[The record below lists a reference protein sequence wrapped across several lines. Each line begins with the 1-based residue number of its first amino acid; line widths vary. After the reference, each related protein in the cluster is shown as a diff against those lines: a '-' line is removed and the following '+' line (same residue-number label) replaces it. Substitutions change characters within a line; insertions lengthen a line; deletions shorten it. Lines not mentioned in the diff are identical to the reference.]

1 MPNEEVILQLRKE
14 SQCTLSP
21 PVSTLVLKNLLLD
34 EEMKTELFNDFKHL
48 TKSRGVFKSYVNMA
62 EK

>member
-1 MPNEEVILQLRKE
+1 MPNEEVIPELRKG

-21 PVSTLVLKNLLLD
+21 PVSTLVLKNLLL
-34 EEMKTELFNDFKHL
+34 EEMKTELLNDFKHL
-48 TKSRGVFKSYVNMA
+48 IKSSGVFKFYVNIA